1 MSTPNSRTLISSSPR
16 CMRTAHHH
24 AMCLPPTT
32 PNCSTHKRSGS
43 FPTRA
48 SSAPLD
54 TRRPPSPSVWM
65 PVVSPLASNSSVNTD
80 TRGNCSALLNASRTR
95 LCARLS
101 QMLDN
106 QDTPWHTSAS
116 WPRRARD
123 PPLCDVPSRPYAGT
137 DDADEL
143 LADLA
148 QMVENVIRHTAERLS
163 RGERRGDWS
172 EMLQGAQ
179 KATRGALQQP

>member
-1 MSTPNSRTLISSSPR
+1 
-16 CMRTAHHH
+16 
-24 AMCLPPTT
+24 
-32 PNCSTHKRSGS
+32 
-43 FPTRA
+43 
-48 SSAPLD
+48 
-54 TRRPPSPSVWM
+54 
-65 PVVSPLASNSSVNTD
+65 
-80 TRGNCSALLNASRTR
+80 
-95 LCARLS
+95 
-101 QMLDN
+101 MLDN

-143 LADLA
+143 LADLV

-179 KATRGALQQP
+179 KATRGALQQPQHHGFHRHLGIVLLPSRGPLRLTLSLALTVLYQFGNGEHLEIVCGRKLL